1 MILVDELA
9 ALREFVAVTGIDE
22 AEEEKLSS
30 HRYYTYAI
38 LQEVLNDT
46 RGDSVYAARCRLE
59 IIIPF

>member
-22 AEEEKLSS
+22 AEEDKLRS
-30 HRYYTYAI
+30 HRYYIYAT
-38 LQEVLNDT
+38 LQEILNDT
-46 RGDSVYAARCRLE
+46 REDSVYEARCRLE